1 MQMGVVLERV
11 RFVMKNYANGP
22 NILQRVKF
30 VMKNYAN
37 APSIL
42 DRVKFVMKN
51 YANGPSILER
61 VKFAMKNYAN
71 GLSMIIEG
79 VLTAGCVRRL
89 GVFAARGVC
98 HVPRLAAR
106 LVL

>member
-1 MQMGVVLERV
+1 ME
-11 RFVMKNYANGP
+11 
-22 NILQRVKF
+22 RVKF

-71 GLSMIIEG
+71 CLSMIIEG
-79 VLTAGCVRRL
+79 VLTAGSVRRL
-89 GVFAARGVC
+89 GVLAMCLASRR
-98 HVPRLAAR
+98 PEAAAR
-106 LVL
+106 LGWLALT

>member
-1 MQMGVVLERV
+1 
-11 RFVMKNYANGP
+11 
-22 NILQRVKF
+22 
-30 VMKNYAN
+30 MKNYAN

-71 GLSMIIEG
+71 GLSMIIKG
-79 VLTAGCVRRL
+79 VL
-89 GVFAARGVC
+89 GVFVDWGC
-98 HVPRLAAR
+98 
-106 LVL
+106 

>member
-1 MQMGVVLERV
+1 
-11 RFVMKNYANGP
+11 
-22 NILQRVKF
+22 
-30 VMKNYAN
+30 MKNYAN

-61 VKFAMKNYAN
+61 VKFVMKNYAN

-79 VLTAGCVRRL
+79 VLTAGSVR
-89 GVFAARGVC
+89 
-98 HVPRLAAR
+98 
-106 LVL
+106 

>member
-1 MQMGVVLERV
+1 ME
-11 RFVMKNYANGP
+11 
-22 NILQRVKF
+22 RVKF

-79 VLTAGCVRRL
+79 VLPAGGVRRKGCL
-89 GVFAARGVC
+89 PCASPRGSAC
-98 HVPRLAAR
+98 ALT
-106 LVL
+106 

>member
-1 MQMGVVLERV
+1 
-11 RFVMKNYANGP
+11 
-22 NILQRVKF
+22 
-30 VMKNYAN
+30 MKNYAN

-79 VLTAGCVRRL
+79 VLTAGSVRRL
-89 GVFAARGVC
+89 GVLAMCLAMCLASRLPAA
-98 HVPRLAAR
+98 AAR
-106 LVL
+106 LGWLALT

>member
-1 MQMGVVLERV
+1 
-11 RFVMKNYANGP
+11 
-22 NILQRVKF
+22 
-30 VMKNYAN
+30 MKNYAN

-79 VLTAGCVRRL
+79 VLTAGSVRRL
-89 GVFAARGVC
+89 GVLAMCLASA
-98 HVPRLAAR
+98 RLAGSNVKCSAE
-106 LVL
+106 LNNKESQI